1 LNGRLVVCLFA
12 AIACAL
18 VAAGAAVAA
27 GWGLL
32 IGLAIYSGLG
42 SVTLVVLAVALP
54 QRVPALM
61 HLRRRPALA

>member
-1 LNGRLVVCLFA
+1 MASGGRVL
-12 AIACAL
+12 
-18 VAAGAAVAA
+18 AVAA

-32 IGLAIYSGLG
+32 VGLALYSGVG

-61 HLRRRPALA
+61 RLAPASGARLNASSQST